1 MTDAETYFADQLQ
14 IIGELN
20 RHETPRANL
29 DAVLQVIER
38 ARAERR
44 QIFVFGNGGS
54 ASTASHFACDLGKNT
69 VRDHLPRFRII
80 ALNDNMPMFSAYAN
94 DEGYEC
100 VFVEPLL
107 SLAEP
112 GDVAIAFSASGNS
125 PNVVRAIEA
134 ANARG
139 VTTIGFAGMGG
150 GRLEQL
156 AQYCIVVPSNSYE
169 HIEDLHL
176 MFCHA
181 LVYSLKRRGDAAEG

>member
-14 IIGELN
+14 IIGELA
-20 RHETPRANL
+20 RGETPRATL
-29 DAVLQVIER
+29 DTILELIAR

-80 ALNDNMPMFSAYAN
+80 SLNDNMPMFSAYAN

-139 VTTIGFAGMGG
+139 VITIGFAGMGG
-150 GRLEQL
+150 GALRQL
-156 AQYCIVVPSNSYE
+156 AQYSIVVPSNSYE

-176 MFCHA
+176 MFCHV
-181 LVYSLKRRGDAAEG
+181 LVYSLKRRGDAAKG